1 MPRQSAAV
9 YRRRR
14 LVTLVALI
22 LVLAVVG
29 VSVWLLVARPW
40 AAATE
45 ASPVPTSSSTSTS
58 TTAPTPSAGASESP
72 APSPSQT
79 QEGEAPTDGP
89 SVEETP
95 GLVACQAGNVEVTA
109 VTDAESYPAGALPN
123 LSISLTNRGSAD
135 CTIDVGSTTQRF
147 TVSSGADVWWR
158 STDCQEN
165 PSSMIA
171 TLAAGAT
178 VTSKVPVVWDRTR
191 SSVDT
196 CAQENRPRAPGGGSS
211 YHVSVEIGGF
221 PAATTAQILLY

>member
-22 LVLAVVG
+22 VVLAVVG
-29 VSVWLLVARPW
+29 VSVWLLMARPW
-40 AAATE
+40 AGATE
-45 ASPVPTSSSTSTS
+45 ASPVPTSSSTP
-58 TTAPTPSAGASESP
+58 A
-72 APSPSQT
+72 APSPSPAQSESLTPMPQQT
-79 QEGEAPTDGP
+79 QEGETPTDGP
-89 SVEETP
+89 SVEQSP
-95 GLVACQAGNVEVTA
+95 GIVACQAGDVEVAA

-135 CTIDVGSTTQRF
+135 CTIDVGSATQRF
-147 TVSSGADVWWR
+147 TVSSGEDVWWR
-158 STDCQEN
+158 SSDCQEN

-221 PAATTAQILLY
+221 AGATTAQILLY